1 MEIEK
6 SIDDTVP
13 INASSELSTSRNLG
27 VFHDV
32 NDTLYASEFEGDPMM
47 SSKGRFSMNIIAS
60 LVKYHSIFFK
70 SNFFIFIS
78 WYIFLFIY

>member
-13 INASSELSTSRNLG
+13 VNASSELSTSGNLG

-47 SSKGRFSMNIIAS
+47 SSKGRFSIAS
-60 LVKYHSIFFK
+60 LVEYHSIFFFNLI
-70 SNFFIFIS
+70 SFIF
-78 WYIFLFIY
+78 

>member
-13 INASSELSTSRNLG
+13 VNASSELSTSGNLG

-47 SSKGRFSMNIIAS
+47 PSKGRFSITIIAS
-60 LVKYHSIFFK
+60 LVAYHSIFFFNLI
-70 SNFFIFIS
+70 SFIF
-78 WYIFLFIY
+78 